1 MKPQTGVFFIWLHVV
16 LTFSFYKENKVSF
29 SFTGNKNLKENILHM
44 FAIVDAYFKAV
55 FTTMASGSEQ
65 MFDLA
70 TSLLLKTETPESK
83 LYIHRIQNINIT
95 QMK

>member
-1 MKPQTGVFFIWLHVV
+1 M
-16 LTFSFYKENKVSF
+16 
-29 SFTGNKNLKENILHM
+29 
-44 FAIVDAYFKAV
+44 VDAYFKAV

-70 TSLLLKTETPESK
+70 TSLPLKTESK